1 MSKLTPKAK
10 LRTSQERS
18 VTVSVA
24 VPEEILHLITP
35 PGATAGDTIRAVIGG
50 IAESRGVDLRY
61 YPNLIT
67 RRGSNTSSYIDTYLL
82 EVCYESIDLPCA
94 PPLGIEQA
102 DPYNAQRAV
111 ASSNLYDVEGYSPRS
126 GRRNP
131 LGSTLARLH
140 TKQQE
145 LASSIARM
153 RNLKRYDSVYVESG
167 RPTKKDA
174 LAELERICTLLPSGS
189 KAALWGW
196 ISVDVLIEV
205 MESYAKALRIDLEA
219 RRDLDLARLSREQR
233 SRAERV
239 YREGVV
245 GRERAVV
252 NGIEIKRRRRA
263 VPEETSSLFPSWAA
277 QEEAALLGEQLS
289 SRYGTKKTTAETR
302 YAAQDRRIERERIH
316 ALEEEVR
323 LAREEVAA
331 RSADA
336 LPIAESGTV
345 PTLYPDTNYTPPPK
359 PRKAPKSRRL
369 WEEGTPKRA
378 YYDRKMREHRARKAR
393 KAKQNTEES

>member
-10 LRTSQERS
+10 LQATPKDN
-18 VTVSVA
+18 VTVSITI
-24 VPEEILHLITP
+24 PDEILNLITP
-35 PGATAGDTIRAVIGG
+35 PGATAGDAIRAVIAG
-50 IAESRGVDLRY
+50 IAESSGVDLRY
-61 YPNLIT
+61 YPT
-67 RRGSNTSSYIDTYLL
+67 FSFERGFNSSAYVDTHLL
-82 EVCYESIDLPCA
+82 DVCYEAIDLPCA
-94 PPLGIEQA
+94 PSVGIEQT

-111 ASSNLYDVEGYSPRS
+111 ASSALYDTSGYSPRAS
-126 GRRNP
+126 RTNP

-145 LASSIARM
+145 LASAIARM
-153 RNLKRYDSVYVESG
+153 RKLRRYDSVYAESG
-167 RPTKKDA
+167 RPTRADA
-174 LAELERICTLLPSGS
+174 LAELEEVCELLPSGS

-205 MESYAKALRIDLEA
+205 IESYAKALRVDLEA

-263 VPEETSSLFPSWAA
+263 VPPETSALFPSWAV
-277 QEEAALLGEQLS
+277 QEEEALLGEQVKK
-289 SRYGTKKTTAETR
+289 RYGARPEKWETR
-302 YAAQDRRIERERIH
+302 YAAQERRIERERIH
-316 ALEEEVR
+316 ALEEEVK

-345 PTLYPDTNYTPPPK
+345 PRRYPSPNYTPPPK
-359 PRKAPKSRRL
+359 PPKPRKSKRL

-378 YYDRKMREHRARKAR
+378 YYDRKMRERKARKAR
-393 KAKQNTEES
+393 KAKQKEEP